1 MDRMTDRLANRSW
14 SHIMFPD
21 AALQAAIHNN
31 LYTELQEAPEEL
43 KVTCKL
49 IERLIECK
57 NEVGKSN
64 AAKRVIGQCIFRPC
78 EFIETIPCH
87 ELRAWTRL
95 DHAEVH
101 QGYLCDSCDAGPIVG
116 PRFIRSCLYR

>member
-57 NEVGKSN
+57 NQVGKSN
-64 AAKRVIGQCIFRPC
+64 AAQRVIGQCVFR
-78 EFIETIPCH
+78 
-87 ELRAWTRL
+87 LRCRTVLSPLRKVLVQTGAFRSERS
-95 DHAEVH
+95 A
-101 QGYLCDSCDAGPIVG
+101 IVG
-116 PRFIRSCLYR
+116 FTGTKMCKTG